1 MEKQG
6 DIMGKFS
13 ALTNK
18 VMDKDALIDRELVD
32 LFELH
37 RVAMEYNHFNFILN
51 EKYE

>member
-1 MEKQG
+1 MS
-6 DIMGKFS
+6 KFS

-18 VMDKDALIDRELVD
+18 VMEKDALIDKEVIE

-37 RVAMEYNHFNFILN
+37 RVGMEFNHLSFFLN